1 MKAVGAQFDTV
12 RKRVEERI
20 TKAMN
25 RYLGISTDPKSG
37 ASANF
42 ATLAIR
48 FRIVN
53 LRLAIANDARPSET
67 VYWQPTTLRFPKFP
81 DHSPSGPKPS
91 NC

>member
-1 MKAVGAQFDTV
+1 MMVFSLMFALVAC
-12 RKRVEERI
+12 

-25 RYLGISTDPKSG
+25 RYLGISTDPKSD
-37 ASANF
+37 AANF
-42 ATLAIR
+42 ATLAIQ

-53 LRLAIANDARPSET
+53 LRLAIANDAGPSET
-67 VYWQPTTLRFPKFP
+67 VYRQPTTLRFPKFP